1 MPDEKVERLTQEL
14 MARMR
19 ETGHPRI
26 LGSECDV
33 LHVPETAAAIRRKV
47 DIMLNRAEP
56 AREYAV
62 SGESAQWGRCR
73 ECTRQ
78 PDDARRRRGG

>member
-1 MPDEKVERLTQEL
+1 MAIGPFSLLTKLVADPITAIALEEL

-19 ETGHPRI
+19 ETGHPHI

-47 DIMLNRAEP
+47 DIMLNCAEP

-62 SGESAQWGRCR
+62 SGESA
-73 ECTRQ
+73 
-78 PDDARRRRGG
+78 